1 MKTSVR
7 ASTAGVGQDRP
18 FCRGQYG
25 QRSSDRERPVGP
37 GDAADTRRQ
46 RLTRKRRPMEAPG
59 AARDYVLGPSGAGL
73 RRMAF
78 SVSLQLKEVAPPGH
92 PEDVPEELPGLVI
105 AWHLGQDG
113 AEDSGPGAG
122 IQD

>member
-1 MKTSVR
+1 MRTSVR
-7 ASTAGVGQDRP
+7 ASTAGVGQGRP

-25 QRSSDRERPVGP
+25 QRSSDRERPVGL

-46 RLTRKRRPMEAPG
+46 RLTRELRPVEAPG
-59 AARDYVLGPSGAGL
+59 AARDYVLGASGAGL

-92 PEDVPEELPGLVI
+92 PEDIVEEFPGLVI
-105 AWHLGQDG
+105 AWHLGQDR